1 MQKRKRIYLLNPTVI
16 KQQRIH
22 LRVSYSYCWCQAELF
37 FSFQTVETERET
49 NWTKNWSL
57 SVLFL
62 LCVSVVGLERSLTS
76 PYLTI
81 ARLWMCFK
89 FSLSNEIE
97 KNSERA
103 LESFYVFMRP
113 WTYVNM
119 WTVHTLNGLR
129 PMRVFRRVVYDN
141 SRCMERDTKKNTS
154 KEIDKQTNKCVYG
167 TKSTHG
173 V

>member
-37 FSFQTVETERET
+37 FSVSNRRDRERET

-62 LCVSVVGLERSLTS
+62 LCVSVVGLGRSLTL

-141 SRCMERDTKKNTS
+141 SRCMEREIRKKYVERNR
-154 KEIDKQTNKCVYG
+154 QTNE
-167 TKSTHG
+167 
-173 V
+173 